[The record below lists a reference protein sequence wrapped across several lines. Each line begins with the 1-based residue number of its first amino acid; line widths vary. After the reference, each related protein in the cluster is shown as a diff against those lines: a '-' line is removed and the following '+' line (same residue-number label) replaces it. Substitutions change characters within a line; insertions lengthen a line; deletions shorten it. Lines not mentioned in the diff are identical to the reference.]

1 MNITHLSLT
10 MSRLEI
16 LALLER
22 LEYPPSTVQ
31 PTTHSN
37 TPLSNANTHYPPFLY
52 QIPTSQ
58 PYISTDNTN
67 NNDQEHL
74 LQRIQSIKDSNHR
87 LTSYIRQIVIEYIFE
102 LELKPIL
109 PKSNLSDKR
118 NSFLKLIQLLL
129 NNNLLNPNSIDP
141 TYIKVSTLDDPLI
154 RFLLTNKLIQVHP
167 NDQNK
172 IKLYDLS
179 INL

>member
-1 MNITHLSLT
+1 

-37 TPLSNANTHYPPFLY
+37 TPLSIANTQYPPFLY

-58 PYISTDNTN
+58 PYISIDNDTNNNNNN

-87 LTSYIRQIVIEYIFE
+87 LTSYIRQIIIDYIFE